1 MKIDN
6 LFSEEEKSQIQE
18 CVRRAETKTSGEIVP
33 MVVERSADYT
43 ATRFITAILGALIAA
58 GVWLLIRPFPHPLWI
73 ILAEGIGFSFVLL
86 LFKISPDL
94 LRFLIEESAIENAV
108 RQRARLAFFEHGL
121 YQTKDRTGVLIMIS
135 LLERRVQI
143 LADEGI
149 HQKVPKSTWD
159 ELVQHLV
166 TGIQRKEAANVL
178 CKIIE
183 RCGQILAQHF
193 PRRPDDRDEL
203 SDKVITS

>member
-1 MKIDN
+1 MKAHN
-6 LFSEEEKSQIQE
+6 FFTEKEKTQIQE
-18 CVRRAETKTSGEIVP
+18 CVRRVEAKTSGEIVP

-43 ATRFITAILGALIAA
+43 ETRFITAILGALIGA
-58 GVWLLIRPFPHPLWI
+58 GVWLLARPFSHPLWI
-73 ILAEGIGFSFVLL
+73 ILAEGLGFSVVLL
-86 LFKISPDL
+86 LFKVSPGL
-94 LRFLIEESAIENAV
+94 LRFLIEGSVIENAV
-108 RQRARLAFFEHGL
+108 RHRSRLAFFDHGL
-121 YQTKDRTGVLIMIS
+121 FQTRDRTGILILIS

-149 HQKVPKSTWD
+149 HQKVPQSTWD

-166 TGIQRKEAANVL
+166 TGIQHEEAANVL

-203 SDKVITS
+203 TDQVITN